1 MGKGGFMAV
10 IVSKRNIST
19 MQFYKTARDLR
30 RDITKMLE
38 LMFYDESKF
47 CYSRGLE
54 YYLQTRMLE
63 VLGKLMEAIT
73 RANEI
78 YPTTEEELT
87 KRRLLQNDAI
97 GYASLVEN
105 ELEYLVDLFPKKIRQ
120 VRMFS
125 NDTDYLLKLLR
136 RWKQSNNKVLKA
148 IKAGKYAR

>member
-1 MGKGGFMAV
+1 MSV
-10 IVSKRNIST
+10 IVSKRKISS

-38 LMFYDESKF
+38 KMFSDESKS

-54 YYLQTRMLE
+54 YYIQTRILE
-63 VLGKLMEAIT
+63 VLGELMEAIT

-78 YPTTEEELT
+78 YPTTQEELT

-105 ELEYLVDLFPKKIRQ
+105 ELEYLVDLFPEKIKQ
-120 VRMFS
+120 IIMFS
-125 NDTDYLLKLLR
+125 DSIDHLIKLLR
-136 RWKQSNNKVLKA
+136 RWKQSNSKVSKRLKETT
-148 IKAGKYAR
+148 

>member
-1 MGKGGFMAV
+1 MSV
-10 IVSKRNIST
+10 IVSNRKVSS

-38 LMFYDESKF
+38 QMFSDESKF

-54 YYLQTRMLE
+54 YYIQTRILE
-63 VLGKLMEAIT
+63 VLGELMEAIT

-78 YPTTEEELT
+78 YPTTQEELT

-105 ELEYLVDLFPKKIRQ
+105 ELEYLVDLFPEKIKQ
-120 VRMFS
+120 IIMFS
-125 NDTDYLLKLLR
+125 DSIDHLTKLLR
-136 RWKQSNNKVLKA
+136 RWKQSNSKVSKRLKENT
-148 IKAGKYAR
+148 

>member
-1 MGKGGFMAV
+1 
-10 IVSKRNIST
+10 

-38 LMFYDESKF
+38 QMFSDESKF

-54 YYLQTRMLE
+54 YYIQTRILD

-78 YPTTEEELT
+78 YPTTQEELT

-105 ELEYLVDLFPKKIRQ
+105 ELEYLVDLFPEKIKQ
-120 VRMFS
+120 IIMFS
-125 NDTDYLLKLLR
+125 DSIDHLTKLLR
-136 RWKQSNNKVLKA
+136 RWKQSNSKVSKRLKENT
-148 IKAGKYAR
+148 

>member
-1 MGKGGFMAV
+1 MSV
-10 IVSKRNIST
+10 IVSKRKVSS

-38 LMFYDESKF
+38 QMFSDESKF

-54 YYLQTRMLE
+54 YYIQTRILE
-63 VLGKLMEAIT
+63 VLGRLMEAIT

-78 YPTTEEELT
+78 YPTTPEELT

-105 ELEYLVDLFPKKIRQ
+105 ELEYLVDLFPQKIKQ
-120 VRMFS
+120 IIMFS
-125 NDTDYLLKLLR
+125 DSIDHLIKLLR
-136 RWKQSNNKVLKA
+136 RWKQSNSKVSKRLKEST
-148 IKAGKYAR
+148 

>member
-1 MGKGGFMAV
+1 
-10 IVSKRNIST
+10 

-38 LMFYDESKF
+38 QMFSDESKF

-54 YYLQTRMLE
+54 YYIQTRILD

-78 YPTTEEELT
+78 YPTTPEELS

-105 ELEYLVDLFPKKIRQ
+105 ELEYLVDLFPEKIKQ
-120 VRMFS
+120 IIMFS
-125 NDTDYLLKLLR
+125 DSIDHLIKLLR
-136 RWKQSNNKVLKA
+136 RWKQSNSKVSKRLKETT
-148 IKAGKYAR
+148 

>member
-1 MGKGGFMAV
+1 MSV
-10 IVSKRNIST
+10 IVSNRKVSA

-38 LMFYDESKF
+38 QMFSDESKF

-54 YYLQTRMLE
+54 YYIQTRILE

-78 YPTTEEELT
+78 YPTTPEELS

-105 ELEYLVDLFPKKIRQ
+105 ELEYLVDLFPQKIKQ
-120 VRMFS
+120 IIMFS
-125 NDTDYLLKLLR
+125 DSIDHLIKLLR
-136 RWKQSNNKVLKA
+136 RWKQSNSKVSKRLKEST
-148 IKAGKYAR
+148 

>member
-1 MGKGGFMAV
+1 
-10 IVSKRNIST
+10 

-105 ELEYLVDLFPKKIRQ
+105 ELEYLVDLFPKKIR
-120 VRMFS
+120 
-125 NDTDYLLKLLR
+125 KLRKFKKMGKTLEEAKELYIPWRIDWIKKGGNPIPSDIAFVNIFAR
-136 RWKQSNNKVLKA
+136 RPA
-148 IKAGKYAR
+148 

>member
-1 MGKGGFMAV
+1 
-10 IVSKRNIST
+10 

-38 LMFYDESKF
+38 KMFSDESKS

-54 YYLQTRMLE
+54 YYIQTRILE
-63 VLGKLMEAIT
+63 VLGELMEAIT

-78 YPTTEEELT
+78 YPTTQEELT

-105 ELEYLVDLFPKKIRQ
+105 ELEYLVDLFPEKIKQ
-120 VRMFS
+120 IIMFS
-125 NDTDYLLKLLR
+125 DSIDHLIKLLR
-136 RWKQSNNKVLKA
+136 RWKQSNSKVSKRLKETT
-148 IKAGKYAR
+148 

>member
-1 MGKGGFMAV
+1 MSMSV
-10 IVSKRNIST
+10 IVSKRKVSS

-38 LMFYDESKF
+38 KMFSDESKF

-54 YYLQTRMLE
+54 YYIQTRILE
-63 VLGKLMEAIT
+63 VLGNLMEAIT

-78 YPTTEEELT
+78 YPTTPEELT

-105 ELEYLVDLFPKKIRQ
+105 ELEYLVDLFPKKIKQ
-120 VRMFS
+120 IIMFS
-125 NDTDYLLKLLR
+125 DSIDHLIKLLR
-136 RWKQSNNKVLKA
+136 RWKQSNSKVSKRLKENT
-148 IKAGKYAR
+148 

>member
-1 MGKGGFMAV
+1 
-10 IVSKRNIST
+10 

-38 LMFYDESKF
+38 QMFSDESKF

-54 YYLQTRMLE
+54 YYIQTRILD

-78 YPTTEEELT
+78 YPTTPEELS

-105 ELEYLVDLFPKKIRQ
+105 ELEYLVDLFPEKIKQ
-120 VRMFS
+120 IIMFS
-125 NDTDYLLKLLR
+125 DSIDHLIKLLR
-136 RWKQSNNKVLKA
+136 RWKQSNSKVSKRLKENT
-148 IKAGKYAR
+148 

>member
-1 MGKGGFMAV
+1 MAV

>member
-1 MGKGGFMAV
+1 MSV
-10 IVSKRNIST
+10 IVSNRKVSA

-30 RDITKMLE
+30 RNVTKMLE
-38 LMFYDESKF
+38 QMFSDESKF

-54 YYLQTRMLE
+54 YYIQTRILE

-78 YPTTEEELT
+78 YPTTPEELS

-105 ELEYLVDLFPKKIRQ
+105 ELEYLVDLFPQKIKQ
-120 VRMFS
+120 IIMFS
-125 NDTDYLLKLLR
+125 DSIDHLIKLLR
-136 RWKQSNNKVLKA
+136 RWKQSNSKVSKRLKEST
-148 IKAGKYAR
+148 

>member
-1 MGKGGFMAV
+1 MSV
-10 IVSKRNIST
+10 IVSNRKVSS

-38 LMFYDESKF
+38 QMFSDESKF

-54 YYLQTRMLE
+54 YYIQTRILD

-78 YPTTEEELT
+78 YPTTPEELS

-105 ELEYLVDLFPKKIRQ
+105 ELEYLVDLFPEKIKQ
-120 VRMFS
+120 IIMFS
-125 NDTDYLLKLLR
+125 DSIDHLTKLLR
-136 RWKQSNNKVLKA
+136 RWKQSNSKVSKRLKETT
-148 IKAGKYAR
+148 

>member
-1 MGKGGFMAV
+1 
-10 IVSKRNIST
+10 

-38 LMFYDESKF
+38 QMFSDESKF

-54 YYLQTRMLE
+54 YYIQTRILE

-78 YPTTEEELT
+78 YPTTPEELS

-105 ELEYLVDLFPKKIRQ
+105 ELEYLVDLFPQKIKQ
-120 VRMFS
+120 IIMFS
-125 NDTDYLLKLLR
+125 DSIDHLIKLLR
-136 RWKQSNNKVLKA
+136 RWKQSNSKVSKRLKEST
-148 IKAGKYAR
+148 